1 MMGFSITRSS
11 NTFSTRLDTF
21 WLRNSVNTNLNVQPG
36 ACNVNPLLKNLG
48 YNNNLTQNQNVQLLQ
63 EIYWDLFL

>member
-1 MMGFSITRSS
+1 MKGFSITRSS
-11 NTFSTRLDTF
+11 STFSIRLDTF
-21 WLRNSVNTNLNVQPG
+21 RQRNSVNTNLNVQPG